1 MNGWTKDLSQ
11 QERDENEL
19 RAIGELL
26 QSDPTNEYWRAR
38 FENAPHPVDE
48 AQRVERE
55 IDAELSLNPRTQMLI
70 AAGCLNADGSLKP
83 YIATGHKSQPLTVE
97 DVTDFFG
104 EV

>member
-48 AQRVERE
+48 AQDIERE
-55 IDAELSLNPRTQMLI
+55 IDAELSVNSPKFHVSKEFAKRHISLEP
-70 AAGCLNADGSLKP
+70 ADLD
-83 YIATGHKSQPLTVE
+83 KS
-97 DVTDFFG
+97 FG
-104 EV
+104 VGNWVLY